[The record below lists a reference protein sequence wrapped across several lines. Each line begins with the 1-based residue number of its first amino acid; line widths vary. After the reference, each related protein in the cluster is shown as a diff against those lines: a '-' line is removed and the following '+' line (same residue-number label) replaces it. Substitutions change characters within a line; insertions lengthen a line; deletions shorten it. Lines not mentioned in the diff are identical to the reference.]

1 MSGKIQVYYG
11 EGRGKTTA
19 ALGTA
24 IRETSLGKS
33 VIFIQFLKGKNWTN
47 IQFMERLEPEIRFFR
62 FEKADE
68 FYEHLSAEEKKEESQ
83 NIINGFHYA
92 KKVLTTGECDV
103 VVLDEVLGLV
113 DAGIITG
120 VDVDDLLAEKA
131 DHVDVIM
138 TGRVLKDEF
147 RSHADEIYAISAE

>member
-24 IRETSLGKS
+24 IREASLGKS

-68 FYEHLSAEEKKEESQ
+68 FYEHLSDEEKREESQ

-113 DAGIITG
+113 GINFGGSKGMHYSEALNIIIER
-120 VDVDDLLAEKA
+120 LENQPYLEE
-131 DHVDVIM
+131 
-138 TGRVLKDEF
+138 LKKE
-147 RSHADEIYAISAE
+147 HLNNCENG

>member
-1 MSGKIQVYYG
+1 M
-11 EGRGKTTA
+11 
-19 ALGTA
+19 
-24 IRETSLGKS
+24 
-33 VIFIQFLKGKNWTN
+33 
-47 IQFMERLEPEIRFFR
+47 
-62 FEKADE
+62 
-68 FYEHLSAEEKKEESQ
+68 
-83 NIINGFHYA
+83 
-92 KKVLTTGECDV
+92 

-147 RSHADEIYAISAE
+147 RSSCG